1 MALTYFAPMGFE
13 KVQARMA
20 GYLAYE
26 PPLLVEIHSLEIG
39 FVVGEDLIGLWDNPD
54 LVNVSLHPANINF
67 ERHASE
73 LSSSITGRG
82 RYCTGFR
89 LNNTC
94 WTCEFRPL
102 KCIYCIISGLGRAG

>member
-1 MALTYFAPMGFE
+1 MT
-13 KVQARMA
+13 

-39 FVVGEDLIGLWDNPD
+39 FVVCEDLVGLWDNPD
-54 LVNVSLHPANINF
+54 LIIVSGYPDGTNF
-67 ERHASE
+67 DRHASE
-73 LSSSITGRG
+73 LSSSMTGRG

-94 WTCEFRPL
+94 RACKFGASNKYSPDDLMTRG
-102 KCIYCIISGLGRAG
+102 SGLYFVP